1 MYKKV
6 LALAIILVFCV
17 AAYSAVPKRVM
28 NACKALGTVVSYG
41 ADGKMLSTSI
51 AFIVGEGDEAISEY
65 SVFNKAYG
73 AELSGASSGK
83 QKVVRIKGAS
93 DIYDIVKFSIGAAQ
107 KERLS
112 LGKGAEKPGAVVYV
126 LRHGAKKGGEAVETK
141 VEKIENVAGGKY
153 YSLALPYDDAN
164 VGCPVVNGEGEWVAT
179 VQRNV
184 GKDKA
189 TYAIGSEFCSSLTV
203 AETDYANAALNSIH
217 IPKMLPAA
225 EDKAY
230 TYIYMQ
236 AQAGGDSLLLRV
248 AIDDFIAAWPNNSD
262 GYLER
267 AKLEAAEGKFR
278 ECEADI
284 SAAAAVAAKKDNP
297 HYVLSRLIYQNALYN
312 SSKAASAGWT
322 LDRSL
327 SEAQE
332 AYNLNPMPLYQLQMG
347 DCYFGLK
354 RYTDA
359 VKMYSDVNHSSIA
372 SPETFFYEARARE
385 KADST
390 DVQIL
395 SALDSAVAR
404 FAKPYGRAV
413 APYILERANQ
423 RANFGKFR
431 EATLDYLE
439 YEHIVGFQNL
449 NDNFYY
455 IREQVA
461 LKGNMYKQADDD
473 INRALSMR
481 PSDYVYNAEKAA
493 LMLRVGQFE
502 DAIVSAKRAIGIDPK
517 ASDGY
522 RLLGIAYGETK
533 NKQLCLQNLRKA
545 KELGDEHADELIE
558 QYK

>member
-6 LALAIILVFCV
+6 LALAIILVSV
-17 AAYSAVPKRVM
+17 IAAYSAVPKKVQS
-28 NACKALGTVVSYG
+28 ACKALGTVVSYG
-41 ADGKMLSTSI
+41 ANGKILSTSI
-51 AFIVGEGDEAISEY
+51 AFIVGDGNEAISEY
-65 SVFNKAYG
+65 TTFNKAYS
-73 AELSGASSGK
+73 AELSGTSGGK

-93 DIYDIVKFSIGAAQ
+93 DIYDIVKFSIETAQ

-112 LGKGAEKPGAVVYV
+112 SGKGVEKPGTVVYI
-126 LRHGAKKGGEAVETK
+126 LRHGSQKGGEAVETK
-141 VEKIENVAGGKY
+141 VEKIESVAGGKY
-153 YSLALPYDDAN
+153 YSLTQPYDDAN
-164 VGCPVVNGEGEWVAT
+164 VGCPVVNGEGEWIAT

-189 TYAIGSEFCSSLTV
+189 TYAIGSDFCSSLTV
-203 AETDYANAALNSIH
+203 SETDYANAALNSIH
-217 IPKMLPAA
+217 IPKMLPLE

-236 AQAGGDSLLLRV
+236 AQAGGDSVQLRV
-248 AIDDFIAAWPNNSD
+248 AIDDFISAWPNNSD

-267 AKLEAAEGKFR
+267 AKLGAAEGKFQ

-284 SAAAAVAAKKDNP
+284 SKAIAAAEKKDNP

-312 SSKAASAGWT
+312 SSKAESAGWT
-322 LDRSL
+322 LDKSL

-332 AYNLNPMPLYQLQMG
+332 AYNINPMPLYQLQMG

-354 RYTDA
+354 RYADA
-359 VKMYSDVNHSSIA
+359 VKMYSDVNHSGIA

-390 DVQIL
+390 DVHIL

-404 FAKPYGRAV
+404 FAKPYGKVV

-423 RANFGKFR
+423 RANFEKYR

-473 INRALSMR
+473 INRALAIR

-493 LMLRVGQFE
+493 LMLRVGQFD
-502 DAIVSAKRAIGIDPK
+502 DAIRSAKRAIGIDPK
-517 ASDGY
+517 ASDAY

-533 NKQLCLQNLRKA
+533 NKQLCLQYLKKA
-545 KELGDEHADELIE
+545 KELGDDHADELIE

>member
-1 MYKKV
+1 M
-6 LALAIILVFCV
+6 AFVFGFSI
-17 AAYSAVPKRVM
+17 AAYSAVPKKVQ
-28 NACKALGTVVSYG
+28 NACKALATVVSYG

-51 AFIVGEGDEAISEY
+51 AFVVGDGSEAVSEY
-65 SVFNKAYG
+65 ATFNRAYR
-73 AELSGASSGK
+73 AELSGASGGK
-83 QKVVRIKGAS
+83 QNVMRIKGAS
-93 DIYDIVKFSIGAAQ
+93 DIYDVVSFSVETAQ

-112 LGKGAEKPGAVVYV
+112 MGKGNEKQGSAVYI
-126 LRHGAKKGGEAVETK
+126 LRHGSKKGGEAVETK

-153 YSLALPYDDAN
+153 YTLAVPYDDAN
-164 VGCPVVNGEGEWVAT
+164 VGCPVVNAEGEWVAV

-189 TYAIGSEFCSSLTV
+189 TYAIGAEFCASLNV
-203 AETDYANAALNSIH
+203 SETDYGNAALNSIH
-217 IPKMLPAA
+217 IPKLLPAD

-230 TYIYMQ
+230 TYVYMQ
-236 AQAGGDSLLLRV
+236 AQAGRDSLCLK
-248 AIDDFIAAWPNNSD
+248 ASIDDFIAAWPNNSD

-267 AKLEAAEGKFR
+267 AKLYAAEGKFQ

-284 SAAAAVAAKKDNP
+284 SKAVSVAEKKDNP

-312 SSKAASAGWT
+312 SAKAEPAGWT
-322 LDRSL
+322 LEKSL

-332 AYNLNPMPLYQLQMG
+332 AYNINPMPLYQLQMG
-347 DCYFGLK
+347 DCYFGMK
-354 RYTDA
+354 RYADA
-359 VKMYSDVNHSSIA
+359 VKMFSEVNHSGIA
-372 SPETFFYEARARE
+372 SSETFFYEARARE

-390 DVQIL
+390 DTQVL
-395 SALDSAVAR
+395 SLLDSAVAR
-404 FAKPYGRAV
+404 FAKPYSQAV

-423 RANFGKFR
+423 RANFGKYR

-473 INRALSMR
+473 INRALAMR
-481 PSDYVYNAEKAA
+481 PDDYVYNAEKAA

-502 DAIVSAKRAIGIDPK
+502 DAVLSAKRAIGIDPQ
-517 ASDGY
+517 ASDAY
-522 RLLGIAYGETK
+522 RLLGIAYGEMK

-545 KELGDEHADELIE
+545 KELGDDHVDELIE